1 MIKINLLVAREER
14 KKESIRKEATIFV
27 LAMVLVLVGIGLAQ
41 WMSSRQRETIISQ
54 IVNAEAE
61 LKRLE
66 IIKREINKAKANKKI
81 LQEKLKIIDTLN
93 LNRARPIQ
101 IMSLLASEI
110 PEKMWLKSLDKKD
123 QVLKLEGVALDD
135 ETIANFMKSLQQ
147 SKMFTGVQL
156 VVTERVTIEKLNL
169 KKFTMICR
177 IGA

>member
-54 IVNAEAE
+54 IWNAEAE

-123 QVLKLEGVALDD
+123 QVLKLQGVALDD

>member
-54 IVNAEAE
+54 IRNAEAE

>member
-27 LAMVLVLVGIGLAQ
+27 LVMVLVLVGIGFVQ
-41 WMSSRQRETIISQ
+41 WTSSRQREEIITQ
-54 IVNAEAE
+54 IRNSKTE

-66 IIKREINKAKANKKI
+66 LIKREINRAKANKKI
-81 LQEKLKIIDTLN
+81 LQEKLNIIEN
-93 LNRARPIQ
+93 LNENRTRPIH
-101 IMSLLASEI
+101 IMSFLASKI

-123 QVLKLEGVALDD
+123 QKLTLQGIALDD
-135 ETIANFMKSLQQ
+135 ETIANFMKKLQQ
-147 SKMFTGVQL
+147 SKMFTAVEL

-169 KKFTMICR
+169 KKFTMICT